1 MTTLPDWMLPGAPVE
16 FPPAAGRR
24 RGRNAVRRAVDGF
37 TRLLGE
43 MLTSEEVAAR
53 SGLLQGIDP
62 RAKVLGLL
70 GLIVAVTFVHRLWML
85 AAAYA
90 LCLLLAGLSRV
101 PVRRL
106 VQALLAVLA
115 FSAVVALPAILN
127 VVTPGTPLWT
137 FWQDARLHVGPWQL
151 PETLAV
157 TDAGLLV
164 AARFL
169 LRAVVCV
176 TLAALLAST
185 TRAER
190 LFRGLR
196 ALGVPQ
202 LFVMLLGMMQRYLG
216 ALLRAAEE
224 IHLAKISRSI
234 VPGSLRQEQGWV
246 AAGLGAL
253 FRRTQRL
260 GNDIYLAMLSRGY
273 TGEVHLLDEPR
284 WRGRDWAF
292 LGGVVIVGALLI
304 FFGQGSS

>member
-1 MTTLPDWMLPGAPVE
+1 MTTLPDWMLPGAIVP
-16 FPPAAGRR
+16 FPPAARHH
-24 RGRNAVRRAVDGF
+24 GRNVVRRAMAGF

-43 MLTSEEVAAR
+43 MLVDEEVAVR
-53 SGLLQGIDP
+53 PGFLQGIDP

-70 GLIVAVTFVHRLWML
+70 GLMVAVTFTHHLLVLL
-85 AAAYA
+85 AAYA

-101 PVRRL
+101 PARRFA
-106 VQALLAVLA
+106 QALLAVLA
-115 FSAVVALPAILN
+115 FSVVVALPAVLN
-127 VVTPGTPLWT
+127 VVTPGTSLWT
-137 FWQDARLHVGPWQL
+137 LWHDVHRHLGPWQL

-164 AARFL
+164 AARFI
-169 LRAVVCV
+169 LRAAVCV
-176 TLAALLAST
+176 SLAALLAAT

-224 IHLAKISRSI
+224 IHLAKLSRSI
-234 VPGSLRQEQGWV
+234 VPGSLRQEQGWM

-260 GNDIYLAMLSRGY
+260 GNDVYLAMLSRGY
-273 TGEVHLLDEPR
+273 TGEVHLLDEPH

-292 LGGVVIVGALLI
+292 LGGVIVICMMLI
-304 FFGQGSS
+304 IYGR